1 MTQICLSVF
10 IVCIH
15 KHVYTCLFLH
25 VFQLWT
31 LPKIR
36 ASRWNVAAIKC
47 VWLRI
52 TKHPPVSVNAGW
64 GKCPLLGLTHY
75 RNSSKNSGQQTWPK
89 RLAHLLPRLNKC
101 MTSWIT
107 YTFWSI
113 RKLHLIRRSTLHKT
127 PRKSG
132 KQNTQR
138 KAVNPEL
145 ISTENHWRN
154 LKTAV
159 WKNC

>member
-1 MTQICLSVF
+1 MTPICLSVF

-15 KHVYTCLFLH
+15 KHVYTGLFLH

-64 GKCPLLGLTHY
+64 GKCPLLGLTNY
-75 RNSSKNSGQQTWPK
+75 RNSSKNSVQVWPK
-89 RLAHLLPRLNKC
+89 RLAHLLPCLNMC

-107 YTFWSI
+107 YCTHFGALESCI
-113 RKLHLIRRSTLHKT
+113 SFEDQHFTKHPGRVENKTL
-127 PRKSG
+127 SG
-132 KQNTQR
+132 QQGVQN
-138 KAVNPEL
+138 
-145 ISTENHWRN
+145 
-154 LKTAV
+154 
-159 WKNC
+159 